1 VYDLLWKFYEKSGQ
15 FIAAARVLSRLADAH
30 STAISLP
37 LRIEYLSRAI
47 SFLSD
52 DSSQQL
58 THLAQEQ
65 PSRYQATS
73 RSPFGNPAK
82 KTFTAQPHFPRAY
95 RRMIGLPIL
104 W

>member
-15 FIAAARVLSRLADAH
+15 FIAAARILSRLADAH

-65 PSRYQATS
+65 LATS
-73 RSPFGNPAK
+73 RSPFGNQAK